1 MHRGIQMAVILIAAA
16 LLYSGVGAAA
26 EAGILLETTDGF
38 YDSLIQIFT
47 DFFENLRALF
57 EA

>member
-1 MHRGIQMAVILIAAA
+1 MAVILIAAA

-38 YDSLIQIFT
+38 YESLIQIFT
-47 DFFENLRALF
+47 GFFENLRALI